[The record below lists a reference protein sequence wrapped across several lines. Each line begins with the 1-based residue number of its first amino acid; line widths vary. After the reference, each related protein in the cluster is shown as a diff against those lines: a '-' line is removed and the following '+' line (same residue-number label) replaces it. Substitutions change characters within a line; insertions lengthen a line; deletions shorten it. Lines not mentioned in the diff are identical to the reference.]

1 MEPWIAGRNPVRLKD
16 CGWESRCSHP
26 DPDGLGHSLSHVAA
40 GHYCKKHMLHPF
52 LPFIFARPA
61 SPPVRHSGQLTSHA
75 SSSTMGGIGLRP
87 AITTIA
93 HASHAPTHT
102 TSLASTAWL
111 DMDAHRL
118 THCLGPR
125 DRKDFEGPRICPGP
139 SSCGTIG
146 LPPAGSCAGNM
157 GKFSKMGHVL
167 FTSTKIEERTGP
179 PFSQPKPAHDRL
191 TGLDICFQRR
201 RRVDSF
207 PAFLHSF
214 SPRYFLLPAVC
225 GLTVCWACLVVW

>member
-87 AITTIA
+87 AITTIS

-125 DRKDFEGPRICPGP
+125 DRKDSR
-139 SSCGTIG
+139 
-146 LPPAGSCAGNM
+146 AQGSAP
-157 GKFSKMGHVL
+157 VRAAV
-167 FTSTKIEERTGP
+167 ER
-179 PFSQPKPAHDRL
+179 S
-191 TGLDICFQRR
+191 
-201 RRVDSF
+201 
-207 PAFLHSF
+207 
-214 SPRYFLLPAVC
+214 
-225 GLTVCWACLVVW
+225 ACLLLAPARETWVNFQKWAMFCSLQQK